1 MAKPPI
7 TVYDSKQK
15 DTLFK
20 YVVKTIGEVWIYR
33 FALKNFVVN
42 SLRMRYRRSFLG
54 FLWSLL
60 NPLLMMIVVSV
71 VFSAIFKVDLKV
83 YGIYIFT
90 GLAPW
95 SYLNAAIL
103 GGCQTLINAE
113 GFLKKVY
120 LPKALFPLV
129 SVTTETV
136 NFLFSIISL
145 YILSMALGNSIKITI
160 LLLPFVILITFIF
173 NLGWAMFLGTITA
186 YFRDLSQI
194 MMVLFQALFYLT
206 PIVYQVEAIPEN
218 FRWFIY
224 YNPLYYFINLFR
236 KVIYGTGSI
245 TLFDWGVPIGLALL
259 MFLIGSW
266 VMMRKDRDLVFR
278 L

>member
-1 MAKPPI
+1 MAKPPL

-15 DTLFK
+15 DTLPK
-20 YVVKTIGEVWIYR
+20 YVIKTIGEVWLYR

-42 SLRMRYRRSFLG
+42 GLRMRYRRSFLG

-95 SYLNAAIL
+95 GYLNAAIL

-136 NFLFSIISL
+136 NFLFSIVSL
-145 YILSMALGNSIKITI
+145 YILSLALGNSIKITI
-160 LLLPFVILITFIF
+160 LLLPFVILIMFMF
-173 NLGWAMFLGTITA
+173 NLGWAMLLGTTTA

-194 MMVLFQALFYLT
+194 MIVLFQALFYLT

-236 KVIYGTGSI
+236 KAIYGTGSI
-245 TLFDWGVPIGLALL
+245 TLLDWGIPIGLALL